1 MSRFFFDFSE
11 TGPFAYKILTTVLF
25 CPVVFGG
32 FLWYSKKKKTR
43 RINARRR
50 KRGNRLKDRV
60 KSAVIMILITVA
72 CMPFAP
78 ARVLYFWGAGCLC
91 AYEYS
96 KNVEKLNARCTLWVM
111 IVYLTAHAVLTFL
124 DAGLFAYS
132 VCFVFCL
139 YLALFSGVL
148 HRKVSGIGALYTLA
162 GLTYPCVL
170 FGIIMTIGVS
180 RIWWQTLL
188 TAVLASV
195 LCDTAALF
203 GGTRFG
209 KHKLAPA
216 VSPKKTW
223 EGAICGALSS
233 LVTGVLVWVVF
244 RAATPVPLWLCLGA
258 SLLGS
263 SMGQIGD
270 LAESLLKRMIGV
282 KDFSNLIPGHGGV
295 FDRADSLLF
304 AIPTVY
310 FCFLIAGV

>member
-1 MSRFFFDFSE
+1 M
-11 TGPFAYKILTTVLF
+11 
-25 CPVVFGG
+25 
-32 FLWYSKKKKTR
+32 
-43 RINARRR
+43 
-50 KRGNRLKDRV
+50 KDRV
-60 KSAVIMILITVA
+60 KSAVIMILITAA

-78 ARVLYFWGAGCLC
+78 TRTLYFMGVGGLC
-91 AYEYS
+91 AYEFS

-111 IVYLTAHAVLTFL
+111 FVYLAAHAVLTFL
-124 DAGLFAYS
+124 DAGLFAYT

-148 HRKVSGIGALYTLA
+148 HRQVSGIGALYTLA

-188 TAVLASV
+188 TAVFCTIG
-195 LCDTAALF
+195 CDTAALF
-203 GGTRFG
+203 GGMRFG

-216 VSPKKTW
+216 VSPKKTV
-223 EGAICGALSS
+223 EGALCGALSS
-233 LVTGVLVWVVF
+233 LLTGTLAWLIIRCF
-244 RAATPVPLWLCLGA
+244 EPIPLPLCLVTA
-258 SLLGS
+258 LIGS

-282 KDFSNLIPGHGGV
+282 KDFSNLIPGHGGM

-304 AIPTVY
+304 SIPTVY
-310 FCFLIAGV
+310 FCYLVAGI

>member
-1 MSRFFFDFSE
+1 M
-11 TGPFAYKILTTVLF
+11 
-25 CPVVFGG
+25 
-32 FLWYSKKKKTR
+32 
-43 RINARRR
+43 
-50 KRGNRLKDRV
+50 KDRV
-60 KSAVIMILITVA
+60 KSAAILILITAA
-72 CMPFAP
+72 CMPFALT
-78 ARVLYFWGAGCLC
+78 RTLYFWGVGCLC

-111 IVYLTAHAVLTFL
+111 IVYLTAHAALTFL
-124 DAGLFAYS
+124 DAGLFAYA

-139 YLALFSGVL
+139 YLALFSGVI
-148 HRKVSGIGALYTLA
+148 HRQVSGIGALYTLA

-188 TAVLASV
+188 MAVFATIG
-195 LCDTAALF
+195 CDTAALF
-203 GGTRFG
+203 GGMRFG

-233 LVTGVLVWVVF
+233 LLTGTLVWF
-244 RAATPVPLWLCLGA
+244 ICRYSYPLPLWLCLVTA
-258 SLLGS
+258 FLGS

-282 KDFSNLIPGHGGV
+282 KDFSNLIPGHGGA
-295 FDRADSLLF
+295 FDRVDSLLF
-304 AIPTVY
+304 SIPTTY
-310 FCFLIAGV
+310 ICLMLAGI